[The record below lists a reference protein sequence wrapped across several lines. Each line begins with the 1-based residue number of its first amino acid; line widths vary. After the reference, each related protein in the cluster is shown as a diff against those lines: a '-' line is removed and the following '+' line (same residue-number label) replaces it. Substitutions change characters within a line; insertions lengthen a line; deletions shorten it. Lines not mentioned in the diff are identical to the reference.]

1 MSNSK
6 HYLLS
11 FTTLFYNKKG
21 YVFRF
26 NRHQNVPNLDVV
38 PLAFDPWNRYSAL
51 ALDDMKMG
59 TKVKRAAGAMHSV
72 LADYKTIFEG
82 SNLNLEKGSL
92 IYIAEVGEALTR
104 GDKSARQG
112 DLIEITENKDFYAY
126 FGEVISQINTNLVK
140 KLNKYDLKSSE
151 KSMIHTETPF
161 EYKSSNKRVYSE
173 RNSYDFGFL
182 KELIGENIS
191 LELLELLPSFG
202 HNQVKELADV
212 LFKSGQINTEERL
225 LTLQYGEKVVEI
237 AKANFL
243 KVVLD
248 ALYSQLDKG
257 NKLSEFGKEPNKIE
271 NFKVIFTSYPD
282 EGILKGKD
290 TPIQGVLNLGDI
302 GESYK
307 GILGFLQKHEMS
319 NGNKLLSSKVANT
332 ETGSLIALEGNV
344 SQDSRGNY
352 HLYGLVP
359 FDVYEAYIE
368 PKIYEGVSH
377 IASLSEASEVY
388 RLMNQKASLDETRNV
403 HDVIIQGLGA
413 GKNISDG
420 RVDSMTVPRAN
431 VNYTLNDFSQ
441 YIGSTSFKSV
451 KQLIHRMEDS
461 KSYQYTKNSE
471 KFIIADKYKNV
482 QNNLSGF
489 ELGQVYHSG
498 SESLDMEKTQ
508 SKSFKYGFEDSVLN
522 SNFSSHYQANVTT
535 LLDSTEFIREA
546 EKLNLLSGDRNYQV
560 GEKIVIN
567 SGETFQIQNGYLNNL
582 ENGANRFAF
591 KGELIATEQ
600 AFSNEDMIDVE
611 LNELNTMQTH
621 SLLKDAKIDGFSSSV
636 LEQCEDV
643 VVTHV
648 VKKSEKKKTNET
660 KIEQN
665 ISVKNSVA
673 DYEITIENEIKYH
686 LDKEFDTFISTTTLS
701 NQREIVVDISNDYGD
716 FGEIEKNLELY
727 VEEQSVVNKPEK
739 NMEIQQDTLINSKLE
754 KIFESYIQDSN
765 VVNQLKQEEEINLV
779 NFLDAKSEK
788 VLNTDVSTNMIADD
802 IQREEK
808 AHVDNLIGLE
818 LENIVETYIQ
828 NNDSAALA
836 EREEELN
843 EIYLI
848 DAVLDNTRD
857 LYLLDSS
864 RANQTD
870 HKEQVYIEKLVS
882 SKHEKILET
891 YVQSGNMAEQNEI
904 RKETLETYEQNIN
917 KAKRMNEEELH
928 VEKLLSTNF
937 EKTLETYAQSGE
949 IAEQIEYEEETA
961 VEKLLGMNLEET
973 LEMHVQ
979 SMGRLDQLQCEEE
992 LHVDKPLSM
1001 NLEKTLETYVQS
1013 GEIAEQIESEEE
1025 TTVEKL
1031 LGMNLEETLEM
1042 HVQSMDRLDQ
1052 LQREEEL
1059 HVDKPLSMNLE
1070 KTLETYVQNGEIA
1083 DQIERE
1089 EELHV
1094 DKLLDMN
1101 LEETLE
1107 VYMQSDDRAFQNLRE
1122 EENYLINLS
1131 TAKSDGIIDSVV
1143 YKENT
1148 MSNMAEKD
1156 NGILLD
1162 YVSEGIVGETYETL
1176 IEEVEPLII
1185 HKEYE
1190 TMIQDVESALSGSE
1204 IHVAVER
1211 KHLAHLFNIFDIE
1224 MNNQVLTNIGK
1235 EKDATIEDTVSG
1247 NQTNEIGVVVTD
1259 GALMSLGD
1267 TYESIIDP
1275 TIKGEMG
1282 ATIDTVVIDANL
1294 ADHHASN
1301 EVDIATIEF
1310 VNSGNDRETTL
1321 EEIEFAGSESN
1332 FETTINYYDFA
1343 SNSQETDSII
1353 NNNEMA
1359 ISGIHVDTEVEES
1372 TLAECNV
1379 FLDVIQEQFDK
1390 TILRKN
1396 RKMTIEDEMQTEQ
1409 VNKKKIRIFQE
1420 EEGSSSNE
1428 TIMILDEEE
1437 QININSASN
1446 ITIDSET
1453 TTKKLIS
1460 NTMSIEDDK
1469 LLNINKGN
1477 YGFVDE
1483 IDEGMHSNS
1492 NIISIENEVDLNIER
1507 QHEMNVIDEDDTGI
1521 GLPEPDKPWDEKEK
1535 DKVWLIMGKPFPAW
1549 NGWNIKKTR

>member
-26 NRHQNVPNLDVV
+26 NRHQNVANLDVV

-140 KLNKYDLKSSE
+140 KLNKYDLKSSK

-377 IASLSEASEVY
+377 IATLSEASEVY

-567 SGETFQIQNGYLNNL
+567 SGETFQIQNGHLNNL

-765 VVNQLKQEEEINLV
+765 VVNQLKQEEINLV

-904 RKETLETYEQNIN
+904 RKETLETYAQNIN

-937 EKTLETYAQSGE
+937 
-949 IAEQIEYEEETA
+949 
-961 VEKLLGMNLEET
+961 
-973 LEMHVQ
+973 
-979 SMGRLDQLQCEEE
+979 
-992 LHVDKPLSM
+992 
-1001 NLEKTLETYVQS
+1001 EKTLETYVQS

-1052 LQREEEL
+1052 LQCEEEL

-1083 DQIERE
+1083 DQIERK

-1101 LEETLE
+1101 LEDTLE

-1204 IHVAVER
+1204 IHVAVEK

-1224 MNNQVLTNIGK
+1224 MNNQVLTNVGK

-1332 FETTINYYDFA
+1332 FETTINHYDFA

-1453 TTKKLIS
+1453 TTKKLIL
-1460 NTMSIEDDK
+1460 NTMSIEDDE

-1477 YGFVDE
+1477 YGFIDE

>member
-1 MSNSK
+1 MTCTEYYGASLTLSKGGWWKMSNSK

-72 LADYKTIFEG
+72 LADYKTMFEG

-140 KLNKYDLKSSE
+140 KLNKYDLKSSK

-243 KVVLD
+243 KVVLN

-319 NGNKLLSSKVANT
+319 NGNKLLSSKVVNT

-368 PKIYEGVSH
+368 PKMYEGVSH
-377 IASLSEASEVY
+377 IATLSEASEVY

-567 SGETFQIQNGYLNNL
+567 SGETFQIQNGHLNNL

-591 KGELIATEQ
+591 KGGLIATEQ

-904 RKETLETYEQNIN
+904 RKETLETYVQNIN

-937 EKTLETYAQSGE
+937 EKTLETYAQSDE

-961 VEKLLGMNLEET
+961 
-973 LEMHVQ
+973 
-979 SMGRLDQLQCEEE
+979 
-992 LHVDKPLSM
+992 
-1001 NLEKTLETYVQS
+1001 
-1013 GEIAEQIESEEE
+1013 
-1025 TTVEKL
+1025 VEKL

-1083 DQIERE
+1083 DQIERK

-1101 LEETLE
+1101 LEDTLE

-1185 HKEYE
+1185 YKEYE

-1204 IHVAVER
+1204 IHVAVEK

-1224 MNNQVLTNIGK
+1224 MNNQVLTNVGK

-1267 TYESIIDP
+1267 TYESIIDS

-1332 FETTINYYDFA
+1332 FETTINHYDFA

-1353 NNNEMA
+1353 NNNEME

-1460 NTMSIEDDK
+1460 NTMSIEDEK

-1477 YGFVDE
+1477 YGFIDE

>member
-59 TKVKRAAGAMHSV
+59 TKVKRAAGAMHSI

-82 SNLNLEKGSL
+82 PNLNLEKGSL
-92 IYIAEVGEALTR
+92 IYIAEVGAALTR
-104 GDKSARQG
+104 GDKNARQG
-112 DLIEITENKDFYAY
+112 NLIEITENKDFYAY

-140 KLNKYDLKSSE
+140 KLNKYDLKSSK
-151 KSMIHTETPF
+151 KSMIHTEIPF
-161 EYKSSNKRVYSE
+161 KFKSSNKRVYSE
-173 RNSYDFGFL
+173 RNTYDFGFL

-202 HNQVKELADV
+202 HNQVKELADI

-243 KVVLD
+243 KVVWD

-307 GILGFLQKHEMS
+307 GILGFLEKHEMS
-319 NGNKLLSSKVANT
+319 NGNKLLSSKVTNT

-413 GKNISDG
+413 GKNISDV

-431 VNYTLNDFSQ
+431 VNYTLNDSSQ

-451 KQLIHRMEDS
+451 KQLIHRIEDS
-461 KSYQYTKNSE
+461 RSYQYTKNSE

-482 QNNLSGF
+482 QNSLSGF
-489 ELGQVYHSG
+489 ELGQVYNSG
-498 SESLDMEKTQ
+498 SDSPNMEKTQ
-508 SKSFKYGFEDSVLN
+508 SKSFKYGFEDSILN
-522 SNFSSHYQANVTT
+522 SNFSSHYQANVTNS
-535 LLDSTEFIREA
+535 LDSTEFIREA
-546 EKLNLLSGDRNYQV
+546 ERLNLLSGDKNYQV
-560 GEKIVIN
+560 GEKVVIN
-567 SGETFQIQNGYLNNL
+567 SGETFQIQNGHLNNL
-582 ENGANRFAF
+582 ENGSNRYAF
-591 KGELIATEQ
+591 KGELIVIEQ
-600 AFSNEDMIDVE
+600 AFSNENMIDVE

-636 LEQCEDV
+636 LEQCEEV
-643 VVTHV
+643 VVTYA
-648 VKKSEKKKTNET
+648 VKKSEKKKTNEA

-665 ISVKNSVA
+665 VSVKNSVA
-673 DYEITIENEIKYH
+673 DYEVTIENDIKYH
-686 LDKEFDTFISTTTLS
+686 LDKEFDTLISTTTLS
-701 NQREIVVDISNDYGD
+701 DHREIVVDISNDYGD

-739 NMEIQQDTLINSKLE
+739 NMEIQQDILINSKLE

-765 VVNQLKQEEEINLV
+765 IVNQLKQEQEQEINLV

-788 VLNTDVSTNMIADD
+788 VLNTDVSTNMIADE
-802 IQREEK
+802 IQRDEK

-818 LENIVETYIQ
+818 LENTVETYIQ

-857 LYLLDSS
+857 FYLLGSN

-891 YVQSGNMAEQNEI
+891 YVQSGNMAEQNEN
-904 RKETLETYEQNIN
+904 RKETLETYVQNSN

-928 VEKLLSTNF
+928 VEKLLSTNL
-937 EKTLETYAQSGE
+937 EKTLEMYAQSGE

-961 VEKLLGMNLEET
+961 VEKLLGMNLEDT
-973 LEMHVQ
+973 LEIHM
-979 SMGRLDQLQCEEE
+979 
-992 LHVDKPLSM
+992 
-1001 NLEKTLETYVQS
+1001 
-1013 GEIAEQIESEEE
+1013 
-1025 TTVEKL
+1025 
-1031 LGMNLEETLEM
+1031 
-1042 HVQSMDRLDQ
+1042 QSMDRLDQ

-1070 KTLETYVQNGEIA
+1070 KTLETYAQSGEIA
-1083 DQIERE
+1083 EQIEREEETTVEKFLGMNLEDTLETYVQSMDRLDQLQREEELHVDKPLSINLEKTLETHVQKGEIAEQIERE
-1089 EELHV
+1089 EELHF

-1101 LEETLE
+1101 LEDTLE

-1131 TAKSDGIIDSVV
+1131 TANSDGISDSVV

-1148 MSNMAEKD
+1148 MSNMAEID

-1176 IEEVEPLII
+1176 I
-1185 HKEYE
+1185 
-1190 TMIQDVESALSGSE
+1190 QDVENALSGSE
-1204 IHVAVER
+1204 VHVAVER

-1224 MNNQVLTNIGK
+1224 MNNQVLTNVGK

-1259 GALMSLGD
+1259 GALMSLED

-1294 ADHHASN
+1294 ADYHASN

-1321 EEIEFAGSESN
+1321 EEIEFTGSESN
-1332 FETTINYYDFA
+1332 FETTINHYDFA

-1359 ISGIHVDTEVEES
+1359 ISGIHVDTDVEES

-1379 FLDVIQEQFDK
+1379 FLDVNEEKFDK

-1420 EEGSSSNE
+1420 EEGSSSNA
-1428 TIMILDEEE
+1428 TIMILDEEK

-1446 ITIDSET
+1446 ITIDSENT
-1453 TTKKLIS
+1453 TRKLIS
-1460 NTMSIEDDK
+1460 NTMTIEDEE
-1469 LLNINKGN
+1469 LLNNHKEN
-1477 YGFVDE
+1477 YGFIDE
-1483 IDEGMHSNS
+1483 IDEGMLSNS
-1492 NIISIENEVDLNIER
+1492 NIISIENEFDLNIER